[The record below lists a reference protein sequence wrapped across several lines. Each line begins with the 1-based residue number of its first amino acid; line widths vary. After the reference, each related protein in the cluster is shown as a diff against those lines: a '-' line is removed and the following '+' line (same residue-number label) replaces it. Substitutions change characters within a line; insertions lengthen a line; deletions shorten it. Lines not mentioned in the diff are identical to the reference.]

1 MFLFVFPRLYL
12 LSFFLA
18 LSLFTTFLGFLP
30 VSGVAS
36 HPWNSPLSLVPPLL
50 ATHLTTPPPP
60 PRPHQS
66 VHWFRL
72 LCQLPPRR
80 FPHCFH
86 GLDPYFHDLLCFLVH
101 LITLWRMSSNYLE
114 NRCVRVSFLC
124 PFVSFLLLPHL
135 IDSFDWVWIMKGDL
149 FSPRALKALL
159 CCILAC
165 LLLMEG
171 LVLLILI
178 PLYAVFFLILKTLFL
193 ILDTLK
199 FHSSILNVGLSIY
212 CTDNLKNAIFKLNSV
227 VLLF

>member
-1 MFLFVFPRLYL
+1 MYDCTVFLVFISFLKLFLCFSLFFLDSICFLFSLHRDF
-12 LSFFLA
+12 

-50 ATHLTTPPPP
+50 ASHLTTPPPP

-101 LITLWRMSSNYLE
+101 LITLWKMSSNYLE

-135 IDSFDWVWIMKGDL
+135 IDGFDWVWIMKGDL

-178 PLYAVFFLILKTLFL
+178 PLYAVFLSWKLYSSSLIHWNFT
-193 ILDTLK
+193 
-199 FHSSILNVGLSIY
+199 
-212 CTDNLKNAIFKLNSV
+212 V
-227 VLLF
+227 VF

>member
-1 MFLFVFPRLYL
+1 MFDFSFKEIQSSSGLLLFLWIYYPKIFIESLVDICLLCLENCRDLFFTFRDLYL
-12 LSFFLA
+12 ISLA
-18 LSLFTTFLGFLP
+18 S
-30 VSGVAS
+30 
-36 HPWNSPLSLVPPLL
+36 
-50 ATHLTTPPPP
+50 HLTTPPPP

-101 LITLWRMSSNYLE
+101 LITLWKMSSNYLE

-135 IDSFDWVWIMKGDL
+135 IDGFDWVWIMKGDL

-178 PLYAVFFLILKTLFL
+178 PLYAVF
-193 ILDTLK
+193 
-199 FHSSILNVGLSIY
+199 LS
-212 CTDNLKNAIFKLNSV
+212 
-227 VLLF
+227 